1 MDVSLDNIR
10 QGLRTFDT
18 SFFQVPGRMNIFDKL
33 GFKVILD
40 YGHNPA
46 AVQAMCTLVDG
57 LAETGGLAPNGK
69 RVCVVAAPGDRRNE
83 DIKEIAEIVSG
94 SFDLFICREDDRK
107 RGREPGE
114 VATILK
120 ESLIDRGIAE
130 EQVHVISSEVDA
142 VDQALGQCN
151 PGDLLLIFA
160 DKITRSWKQII
171 YHHSISKQP
180 EIAPAK
186 ETGISEDMFVE
197 QDIPFSQD
205 ERGVFVP
212 HEEQAD

>member
-1 MDVSLDNIR
+1 
-10 QGLRTFDT
+10 
-18 SFFQVPGRMNIFDKL
+18 MNIFDKL

-57 LAETGGLAPNGK
+57 LSETGGLSPSGK

-120 ESLIDRGIAE
+120 DSLLACGISE

-142 VDQALGQCN
+142 VDRALELCN

-171 YHHSISKQP
+171 YHHSISKKP
-180 EIAPAK
+180 EAVAEK
-186 ETGISEDMFVE
+186 DAGVFEEVFVE
-197 QDIPFSQD
+197 QEIPFSQD